1 MWHDLTNI
9 MLLIQGGDL
18 LPTVRIFS
26 ENWSDMW
33 YQRCFNHE
41 LSSGKQQLAMQHHRV
56 RKLRII
62 WLNGPF
68 SIAGNPSIWARNPA
82 TIPVNVFPDIIRI
95 SIHWEFPGIT
105 LQQMLSY
112 IYILYII
119 YIYYIYIY
127 YIIYIYWK
135 SIANNLA
142 FSVFM
147 LTYWWTQCIF
157 VAIK

>member
-1 MWHDLTNI
+1 MRFPTEQYGKSIYKWIIWRYPHFRNPMIYDDLWGCDMIWPTSF
-9 MLLIQGGDL
+9 LIQGGDL
-18 LPTVRIFS
+18 TNREDIQ
-26 ENWSDMW
+26 W
-33 YQRCFNHE
+33 E

-62 WLNGPF
+62 WRNGPF

-112 IYILYII
+112 IY
-119 YIYYIYIY
+119 YIYIENPLQ
-127 YIIYIYWK
+127 II
-135 SIANNLA
+135 SRFQSL
-142 FSVFM
+142 
-147 LTYWWTQCIF
+147 C
-157 VAIK
+157 